1 MIVQDNCGEMI
12 TNKTVLSDSC
22 ENGVCSTS
30 IPSSDSNCHV
40 TVRASNVFGHSD
52 FAVVLG
58 EMIMMKQLIA
68 YHSICSSTLGMVINH
83 SYLCGFM
90 IANIMT
96 CT

>member
-22 ENGVCSTS
+22 ENDVCSTS

-58 EMIMMKQLIA
+58 EMIMIKQFA
-68 YHSICSSTLGMVINH
+68 YHSICYSTLGMVSNP
-83 SYLCGFM
+83 SYVPMYVVL
-90 IANIMT
+90 
-96 CT
+96 